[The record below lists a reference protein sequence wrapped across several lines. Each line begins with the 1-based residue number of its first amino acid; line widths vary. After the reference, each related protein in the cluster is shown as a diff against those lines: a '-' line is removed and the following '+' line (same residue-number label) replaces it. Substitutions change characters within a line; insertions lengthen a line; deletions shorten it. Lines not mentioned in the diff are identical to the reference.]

1 MAIAPAAPR
10 ASAHSSAHWCI
21 AVGIDGYPFL
31 PRLPAAAADAIALKG
46 AWRSGGE
53 LGDRRCLLLSDHS
66 APVEGYPTY
75 PNRENLR
82 YWLRRV
88 TETWVQPGDL
98 LWVFLSGYGV
108 SAGGR
113 DYFLPVE
120 ANPSRPLDGA
130 LGFGEIY
137 DFLAPLRGRAEN
149 ILVLLDIHRGWPD
162 GSLGAAGAEIET
174 LARALGIPTLLA
186 SGRTDAPSEPGT
198 VLDCPSPF
206 GAAIAQLLAQPPS
219 HNLFGVQRWLT
230 ERLRAEDGRS
240 PQVIVEPPEMI
251 YGTVLVH
258 RCPELS
264 DAPSPYIL
272 FPAGTALPP
281 GMEPIAARSGE
292 PGPEGDPEN
301 DPKNGSGEG
310 PRSPD
315 PDPDLAPDLE
325 PELDPN
331 PDREPETPPAPDQ
344 DQGDLE
350 NSPPPEAAIAVDGDN
365 QGRVHP
371 TAPEPP
377 QSPTLDSPSEQIEI
391 EDSDP
396 VSDPLPTQSEPTVS
410 ETVLVTNLVTNSG
423 SKSADDGDAIAPFL
437 PDPDPI
443 PPTWTARLTTVGSS
457 LLQTL
462 NAMSQNPR
470 AFNPSA
476 ADSQFARNVFLW
488 GGFLIVLLLG
498 GVLLRNR
505 ADLMAPPRPQPA
517 NGLEPPLGEVPN
529 LPPAQLADLA
539 RQHVEQGK
547 FADAVAVVDAIPPE
561 AQTPAVAET
570 RRQALQRIDDDRL
583 AQARIPIRISQA
595 SEFNKAIQQ
604 ARAIPANDPLYPQAQ
619 QDIDRW
625 SRVILDLAEGRA
637 RSGQFGAAIAAAQLI
652 PADRAALHSQAQ
664 NAIRRWQTQQQQ
676 QASNRQILQ
685 QAIAVVEPGSAS
697 SYSRAIGL
705 AAAVPAGQPEHFRAR
720 ALREQWSDAIL
731 KIAYGR
737 ANQNQLDGAIAA
749 AQLIPANTAAHS
761 AARQAIKIWQ
771 NRKG

>member
-1 MAIAPAAPR
+1 M
-10 ASAHSSAHWCI
+10 
-21 AVGIDGYPFL
+21 GIDGYPFL
-31 PRLPAAAADAIALKG
+31 PRLPAAAADAIALKA
-46 AWRSGGE
+46 AWRSGAE
-53 LGDRRCLLLSDHS
+53 LGDRRCILLSDHS
-66 APVEGYPTY
+66 DPLEGHPTY
-75 PNRENLR
+75 PNRETLR
-82 YWLRRV
+82 HWLRRV
-88 TETWVQPGDL
+88 TQEWVQPGDL

-120 ANPSRPLDGA
+120 ANPSRPLDAAIAFSELYDA
-130 LGFGEIY
+130 LGV
-137 DFLAPLRGRAEN
+137 LKGRAEN
-149 ILVLLDIHRGWPD
+149 ILVLLDVHRGWPD
-162 GSLGAAGAEIET
+162 SSLGAVGAELEI
-174 LARALGIPTLLA
+174 LARTAGIPTLLA
-186 SGRTDAPSEPGT
+186 SGATEAPSEPGT
-198 VLDCPSPF
+198 MLDCPSPF
-206 GAAIAQLLAQPPS
+206 GSAIAQLLAQPPS

-272 FPAGTALPP
+272 FPAGTQLPA
-281 GMEPIAARSGE
+281 GTEPIAPRSGE
-292 PGPEGDPEN
+292 PMPAPEEA
-301 DPKNGSGEG
+301 

-315 PDPDLAPDLE
+315 PAPEPDSNSDPE
-325 PELDPN
+325 PQQGS
-331 PDREPETPPAPDQ
+331 Q
-344 DQGDLE
+344 DDVE
-350 NSPPPEAAIAVDGDN
+350 NSPPPEAAIAADGDN
-365 QGRVHP
+365 QSKADP
-371 TAPEPP
+371 TAPQPP
-377 QSPTLDSPSEQIEI
+377 DPTSDPPLEPSETT
-391 EDSDP
+391 DSANAIDFIDSAS
-396 VSDPLPTQSEPTVS
+396 VSK
-410 ETVLVTNLVTNSG
+410 TVLG
-423 SKSADDGDAIAPFL
+423 SNDPSDGPAIAPFT
-437 PDPDPI
+437 PDPAPI

-470 AFNPSA
+470 AFSPSA

-517 NGLEPPLGEVPN
+517 NGLEPPISAVPN

-561 AQTPAVAET
+561 AQTPEMAET
-570 RRQALQRIDDDRL
+570 RRIALQRIDDDRL

-604 ARAIPANDPLYPQAQ
+604 ARAIPPNDPLYPQAQ
-619 QDIDRW
+619 QDINRW

-652 PADRAALHSQAQ
+652 PADRSALHSQAQ
-664 NAIRRWQTQQQQ
+664 NAIRRWQTQQKQ

-697 SYSRAIGL
+697 SYSRAIAI
-705 AAAVPAGQPEHFRAR
+705 AASVPAGQPEHFRAR

-737 ANQNQLDGAIAA
+737 ANNNQLNGAIAA
-749 AQLIPANTAAHS
+749 AQLIPPNTVAHS

-771 NRKG
+771 SRKG

>member
-1 MAIAPAAPR
+1 MAIATAAPR
-10 ASAHSSAHWCI
+10 ASAHSSAHWCL

-31 PRLPAAAADAIALKG
+31 PRLPAAAADAIALKD
-46 AWRSGGE
+46 AWRSGAE
-53 LGDRRCLLLSDHS
+53 LGDRRCILLSDHS
-66 APVEGYPTY
+66 DPLEGQPTY
-75 PNRENLR
+75 PNRETLR

-88 TETWVQPGDL
+88 TQEWVQPGDL

-120 ANPSRPLDGA
+120 ANPSRPLDAAIAFSELYEALGA
-130 LGFGEIY
+130 LK
-137 DFLAPLRGRAEN
+137 GRAEN
-149 ILVLLDIHRGWPD
+149 ILVLLDVHRGWPD
-162 GSLGAAGAEIET
+162 GSLGAVGAELET
-174 LARALGIPTLLA
+174 LARTAGIPTLLA
-186 SGRTDAPSEPGT
+186 SGAMEAPSEPGT
-198 VLDCPSPF
+198 GLDCPSPF
-206 GAAIAQLLAQPPS
+206 GSAIAQLLAQPPS

-240 PQVIVEPPEMI
+240 PQVIVAPPEMI

-272 FPAGTALPP
+272 FPAGTEMPP
-281 GMEPIAARSGE
+281 GTEPIAPRSGE
-292 PGPEGDPEN
+292 PMPEPE
-301 DPKNGSGEG
+301 EEE

-315 PDPDLAPDLE
+315 PE
-325 PELDPN
+325 PEPDPN
-331 PDREPETPPAPDQ
+331 PNPGPEPEPEPPSPD
-344 DQGDLE
+344 
-350 NSPPPEAAIAVDGDN
+350 AAIAADGDN
-365 QGRVHP
+365 QDKIDP
-371 TAPEPP
+371 TPDPSLEPP
-377 QSPTLDSPSEQIEI
+377 ETTDSPSI
-391 EDSDP
+391 
-396 VSDPLPTQSEPTVS
+396 S
-410 ETVLVTNLVTNSG
+410 ETVLG
-423 SKSADDGDAIAPFL
+423 STPPNDGNPTQPFT
-437 PDPDPI
+437 PDPAPI

-470 AFNPSA
+470 AFSPSA

-517 NGLEPPLGEVPN
+517 NGLEPPISAVPN

-539 RQHVEQGK
+539 RKHVDEGK

-561 AQTPAVAET
+561 AQTPEVAET
-570 RRQALQRIDDDRL
+570 RRIALQRIDDDRL

-604 ARAIPANDPLYPQAQ
+604 ARAIPADDPLYPQAQ
-619 QDIDRW
+619 QDINRW

-637 RSGQFGAAIAAAQLI
+637 RSGQFDQAIAAARLI
-652 PADRAALHSQAQ
+652 PADRTALHSQAQ
-664 NAIRRWQTQQQQ
+664 TSIRRWQTQQKQ

-685 QAIAVVEPGSAS
+685 QAIALIEPGSAS
-697 SYSRAIGL
+697 SYSRAIAV
-705 AAAVPAGQPEHFRAR
+705 AANVPAGQPEHFRAR

-737 ANQNQLDGAIAA
+737 ANQKQLDGAIAA
-749 AQLIPANTAAHS
+749 AQLIPPNTAAHS
-761 AARQAIKIWQ
+761 AARQAVKIWQ
-771 NRKG
+771 SRKG